1 MDNNQP
7 IIVKRVKKN
16 AAGHHGGAW
25 KIAFADFATAMMAFF
40 LVLWLM
46 SSATPEQK
54 KAIAGYFQDPIGF
67 TESASPYVIDLGG
80 TPTPAPD
87 RTLNP
92 EIQAQPD
99 STQNKVNPDME
110 ERADPNDS
118 NRVEPDPTQALDP
131 SQKRQPNDAAQ
142 QQKDA
147 SQPQK
152 DASQAQKMDASQAE
166 KIAEQVDK
174 ERLQLLLQELQNKI
188 EQNPELQKFKD
199 QILLEITQD
208 GLRIQIVDADNR
220 PMFDS
225 GSPRLKPY
233 FEDILLAMADTI
245 RQVPNKI
252 SISGHTDAARYVGKG
267 DFSNWELS
275 AGRANAARRALE
287 AGGYPD
293 EQVARIVGYAASAP
307 FDRQNPLSPV
317 NRRIDIVVLTKK
329 AEAAIA
335 GSAGGDGKPDASASP
350 TKGAPPTTPGKPSP
364 PAGPPGAARGT
375 PAPGGAVSAT
385 GNLAQPINS
394 AAFKQQINAFD
405 AGVIQSKP

>member
-7 IIVKRVKKN
+7 IIVKRIKKS

-99 STQNKVNPDME
+99 STQNKVNPDVQ

-118 NRVEPDPTQALDP
+118 NRVAPDPTQAPDQ
-131 SQKRQPNDAAQ
+131 SDKRQPNDAAQ

-147 SQPQK
+147 SQ
-152 DASQAQKMDASQAE
+152 AKMDPSQAE

-174 ERLQLLLQELQNKI
+174 ERLELLLQELQNKI

-208 GLRIQIVDADNR
+208 GLRIQIVDAENR

-225 GSPRLKPY
+225 GSPRLKSY

-252 SISGHTDAARYVGKG
+252 SISGHTDAARYAGKG

-275 AGRANAARRALE
+275 AGRANAARRALI
-287 AGGYPD
+287 AGGYPE
-293 EQVARIVGYAASAP
+293 EQVARIVGYASSAP
-307 FDRQNPLSPV
+307 FDREHPLNPV
-317 NRRIDIVVLTKK
+317 NRRIDIIVLTKK
-329 AEAAIA
+329 AQQAIE
-335 GSAGGDGKPDASASP
+335 GRAGGNQAPKPAA
-350 TKGAPPTTPGKPSP
+350 GA
-364 PAGPPGAARGT
+364 T
-375 PAPGGAVSAT
+375 PAASRSGVSSGGVSAT
-385 GNLAQPINS
+385 GNLAQPINN
-394 AAFKQQINAFD
+394 AAFKNQVNAFD
-405 AGVIQSKP
+405 AGVIQGKP